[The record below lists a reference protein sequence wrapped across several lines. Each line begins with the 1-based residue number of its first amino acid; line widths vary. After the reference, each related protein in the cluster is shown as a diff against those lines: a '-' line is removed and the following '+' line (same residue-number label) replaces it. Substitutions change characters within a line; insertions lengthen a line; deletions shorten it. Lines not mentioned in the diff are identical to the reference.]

1 MYLFDKQSNNY
12 YEYDII
18 LVAHSG
24 IYVIELKHWSGHI
37 RVEPYNWIINNT
49 QTRTD
54 PHKNNGF
61 KCKVLKGIYQHNF
74 KTYPNV
80 WVKSVVVLTNP
91 DSNVDGAS
99 SPRIAADKISTTL
112 LLHPFK
118 TS

>member
-1 MYLFDKQSNNY
+1 M
-12 YEYDII
+12 
-18 LVAHSG
+18 VR
-24 IYVIELKHWSGHI
+24 HI

-54 PHKNNGF
+54 PHKNNVF

-99 SPRIAADKISTTL
+99 SPRIAAEQDINNPTFASIQDLITYLKKKETL
-112 LLHPFK
+112 LKSNFLM
-118 TS
+118 TSKSVLLSVI